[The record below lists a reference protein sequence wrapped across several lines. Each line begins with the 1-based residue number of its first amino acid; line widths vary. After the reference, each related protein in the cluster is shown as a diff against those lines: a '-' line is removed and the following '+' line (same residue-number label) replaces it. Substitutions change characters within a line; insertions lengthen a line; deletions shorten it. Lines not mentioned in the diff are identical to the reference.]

1 MHSSSINVSK
11 REKNTFSCLTAFFR
25 LFLLRRALQPRS
37 SPWPM
42 RPSRPVHED
51 EEDGEDIRDNDE
63 DEDGEDGEDGEVIQ
77 D

>member
-1 MHSSSINVSK
+1 MMLIEVTINVTK
-11 REKNTFSCLTAFFR
+11 TTFSCLTAFFR

-51 EEDGEDIRDNDE
+51 EEEEEDNKDNDE
-63 DEDGEDGEDGEVIQ
+63 DEDGEDGEVIL